1 MNKIM
6 LVLRSVRRAG
16 ERDFPVTD
24 RKRRTQRPLRCGME
38 NWEVVVVEEGEGG
51 WILVSTLLV
60 EASNPAF

>member
-1 MNKIM
+1 VNKIM

-24 RKRRTQRPLRCGME
+24 RKRRTQRPLRCGMK
-38 NWEVVVVEEGEGG
+38 NWEVVVEEGERG

-60 EASNPAF
+60 ETSNPAF